1 MSTLTAAEI
10 KTILET
16 ATFPTNEGI
25 EINAALMQNEERRK
39 YPSIDIQNVTGEESF
54 KDVPTTNTTQVFL
67 VHLFYRYR
75 SFGEQHEPDIKVIED
90 EIFDTLDANANFST
104 DVKISVVQSWD
115 RKSEIFP
122 VHRSHSILRVTAK
135 EIKSTDGEGIPGDS
149 ITITLP
155 SPVGTIDVID
165 VLADESG
172 IIKDLDL
179 TVDEQIYTKI
189 RNRGLLS
196 LSLAV
201 GVDAEND
208 IKDLIFVGNDISIT
222 FTKGGVA
229 SVRTA
234 NLIDIV
240 ASGTRK
246 EVHKQVLAMESKP
259 RFGIHLS
266 NLTSEEIDELFERF
280 GDRT

>member
-1 MSTLTAAEI
+1 MSTLTAVEI
-10 KTILET
+10 KAILVLGD
-16 ATFPTNEGI
+16 FSGFEGV

-39 YPSIDIQNVTGEESF
+39 YPSIDVQNVTGEESF

-67 VHLFYRYR
+67 VHLFFRYR
-75 SFGEQHEPDIKVIED
+75 SFGEQHEPDIKALED
-90 EIFDTLDANANFST
+90 KIFDTLDANANFST

-115 RKSEIFP
+115 RKSETFP

-135 EIKSTDGEGIPGDS
+135 EIKSTDGDGIPGDT

-172 IIKDLDL
+172 VIKDLDL
-179 TVDEQIYTKI
+179 TTTEQIYTKI

-196 LSLAV
+196 VSVAV
-201 GVDAEND
+201 NVATEDN
-208 IKDLIFVGNDISIT
+208 IKSIIFAGKDISIT
-222 FTKGGVA
+222 FTKGGTGD
-229 SVRTA
+229 SRTA
-234 NLIDIV
+234 NLIDMV

-246 EVHKQVLAMESKP
+246 EVHKQVLSMDIK
-259 RFGIHLS
+259 
-266 NLTSEEIDELFERF
+266 N
-280 GDRT
+280 